1 VTKQVLALGEV
12 LQCCLK
18 RKTNLIL
25 MGICWGGEDQNGY
38 LGNLIK
44 MGNLI
49 RIILI
54 LIKMGNLI
62 RIILILIKMGNLI
75 RIILILIK
83 MGNLIR
89 VSGEGGLDHYRTRQ
103 GRRRR
108 ARLLQDKT

>member
-75 RIILILIK
+75 R
-83 MGNLIR
+83 